1 VLIATILAAWSA
13 VAESGGQDAPG
24 GVVVDLLNLQ
34 WWQAA
39 VGVLVAL
46 GLSPA
51 PWLAALATGRLQ
63 FAAPALAEKERALA
77 EQKRHYEALIAEKD
91 KTSETNRIAAEK
103 NKDRA
108 DQVTDAALGMAK
120 VIEANTHVIASVNE
134 IAREASRA

>member
-1 VLIATILAAWSA
+1 
-13 VAESGGQDAPG
+13 
-24 GVVVDLLNLQ
+24 VVVDLLNLQ